1 MGSYTFLRVEVD
13 ADILER
19 MLDPL
24 PGVEVVESA
33 SEGQD
38 DAQSD
43 GPAKRATDEPEAEDD
58 GLIGA
63 VPEPELPDSGSPLRE
78 YGLLGVG
85 VSLVM
90 LGVATVGIWWYR
102 RRNADESPEAET
114 PPPATTVD
122 GDSDTPSPDTTPSPS
137 PSMEPTDS
145 STVLDETD
153 ESEGDDA
160 DIEWTTRG
168 GSEPTEPA
176 ESAGPEPT
184 DSDDEPVPT
193 ADNRQPS
200 ESVDVAPLLGVAFI
214 AASGAIVRWIQGT
227 ESDQ

>member
-43 GPAKRATDEPEAEDD
+43 GPAKQATDESQAEDD
-58 GLIGA
+58 GLIRA
-63 VPEPELPDSGSPLRE
+63 LPDGEFPDEGSPVRE

-85 VSLVM
+85 VSFVM
-90 LGVATVGIWWYR
+90 LGAATVGIWWYR
-102 RRNADESPEAET
+102 RQSTDGPPEAET

-122 GDSDTPSPDTTPSPS
+122 SETSASGPVTAPSTPST
-137 PSMEPTDS
+137 EPTES
-145 STVLDETD
+145 STVLDAAE
-153 ESEGDDA
+153 ESEDDDND

-168 GSEPTEPA
+168 GSEPTEPTDSSD
-176 ESAGPEPT
+176 ERP
-184 DSDDEPVPT
+184 DSDDEPVVT
-193 ADNRQPS
+193 GEDRRPS

-214 AASGAIVRWIQGT
+214 AVSGAIVRWIQGT
-227 ESDQ
+227 ESKQ